1 MVLPIL
7 TVPNSILNRRAKKI
21 GHIDKSIKKLINDM
35 IETLREKGGIGLAA
49 PQMGKLIRLI
59 VIESKGKKN
68 HKGRKRSI
76 ITVTVLINPEIVK
89 KSDKKET
96 EEEGCLSL
104 PNIWGEVP
112 RYNEVIVKG
121 RNKNGQN
128 IKIKAKG
135 LFARVLQHE
144 IDHLNGILFTQRV
157 EDLSTL
163 HKISKE
169 GEIIKIGIPRL

>member
-76 ITVTVLINPEIVK
+76 IPVTVLINPEIVK

-96 EEEGCLSL
+96 EEEVCLSL